1 MKKKMAI
8 CIITSLC
15 FSTGCAA
22 YKESDAYTSPET
34 NHQITSSQHVSFVD
48 ADAKAISLLL
58 EAEENVVYS
67 PLSYHY
73 AMGMLVTGLD
83 GKSKQ
88 EIENYYQLDSET
100 LTNELIQTLQTYQEK
115 DSIILSNS
123 LWLQEN
129 ASVHKD
135 TLQKISNQYQ
145 AYSFLIDLPKE
156 QNQIKEFVKKQTKDK
171 IDLDI
176 ETSQDS
182 VLLLINTLAIEDTWI
197 TPFTKSPDAAF
208 HGIMDVQTPYL
219 TTTLEMPYYKE
230 TDTYQ
235 IADILVNQGNRLR
248 IILPKDKD
256 ENISES
262 DLQNFMNVKLEPL
275 EMTKLTLQLPPFT
288 IKQHHDISELTAHL
302 GMKSMFEN
310 SSDFK
315 KLGDDLIVSS
325 IIQDAMIEVNEDG
338 FSAAA
343 STVVDIAKTSLP
355 IEDLEWKELT
365 MMADHPFLF
374 FVMDEN
380 DHILFAGK
388 VNDPTN

>member
-1 MKKKMAI
+1 MKKKSTI
-8 CIITSLC
+8 CLITSLC
-15 FSTGCAA
+15 FLNGCTA
-22 YKESDAYTSPET
+22 YKEADAYTSPQMGS
-34 NHQITSSQHVSFVD
+34 QIPSSEHISFVH

-58 EAEENVVYS
+58 ETEENMLFS

-73 AMGMLVTGLD
+73 AMGMLATGLD
-83 GKSKQ
+83 GNSKQ
-88 EIENYYQLDSET
+88 EIENYYQFDSES
-100 LTNELIQTLQTYQEK
+100 LTNELMRTLQTYQEK
-115 DSIILSNS
+115 DSIIISNS

-129 ASVHKD
+129 ANVHKD

-182 VLLLINTLAIEDTWI
+182 VLLLINTLAMEDTWI

-208 HGIMDVQTPYL
+208 HGIKEVQTPYL

-235 IADILVNQGNRLR
+235 IAEIYVNQGNRLR
-248 IILPKDKD
+248 IILPKAMN
-256 ENISES
+256 ERISER
-262 DLQNFMNVKLEPL
+262 DLQNLMDLKLEPL

-288 IKQHHDISELTAHL
+288 IKQHYDISELTTRL

-315 KLGDDLIVSS
+315 KLGDDFIVSS
-325 IIQDAMIEVNEDG
+325 IMQDAMIELNEDG

-355 IEDLEWKELT
+355 MEDLEWKELT
-365 MMADHPFLF
+365 MVADHPFLF

-380 DHILFAGK
+380 DHIMFAGK
-388 VNDPTN
+388 VNDPTS